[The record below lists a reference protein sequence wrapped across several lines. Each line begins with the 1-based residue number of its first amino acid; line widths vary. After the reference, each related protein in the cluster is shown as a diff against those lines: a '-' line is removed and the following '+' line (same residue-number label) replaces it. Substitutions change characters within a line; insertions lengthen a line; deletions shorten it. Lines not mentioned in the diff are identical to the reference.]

1 MRVVVAD
8 RSLERFA
15 QELEAAGP
23 DATWSYHGPDEEEAL
38 ATALADADAFVG
50 SRLPAHLA
58 SAGSRL
64 GFVQAAG
71 AGVDAIDLAALSDS
85 VTVANVF
92 EHERSI
98 AEHVLM
104 AVLALQRGLLPA
116 DQALRRGHWLNP
128 ARDPSLP
135 LSRTLTGQR
144 VGIVGYGHIGREI
157 ARLTHAL
164 GMRPQAVRRCKRREP
179 DEWLESLGGP
189 EDLPDLLA
197 SSDVVVVCVP
207 LSEETRDLIG
217 REELALMRPDA
228 YLVNVAR
235 GAVVVEEALYA
246 ALRDRVIA
254 GAALDV
260 WWRPPPVPGQVDLPA
275 SLPFAELDN
284 VVFTPHVSGVTE
296 ETFRRRAREIGANLA
311 RFASGQDVRHRVR

>member
-15 QELEAAGP
+15 EELEAAGP
-23 DATWSYHGPDEEEAL
+23 EATWSYHGPDEEDAIASAL
-38 ATALADADAFVG
+38 AGADAFVG
-50 SRLPAHLA
+50 SRLPARLA
-58 SAGSRL
+58 AAGSGL
-64 GFVQAAG
+64 GLVQSAG
-71 AGVDAIDLAALSDS
+71 AGVDAIDLSALDDS
-85 VTVANVF
+85 VVVANVF

-104 AVLALQRGLLPA
+104 AVLALQRQLLPA
-116 DQALRRGHWLNP
+116 DQALRRGHWANP
-128 ARDPSLP
+128 ARDPALP

-144 VGIVGYGHIGREI
+144 VGIVGYGHIGQEI

-164 GMRPQAVRRCKRREP
+164 GMRPQAVRRSPAREP

-189 EDLPDLLA
+189 EQLPDLLA

-207 LSEETRDLIG
+207 LSEETRGMIG
-217 REELALMRPDA
+217 REQLAAMRPEA

-235 GAVVVEEALYA
+235 GAVVEEEALYA
-246 ALRDRVIA
+246 ALRDRTIA

-260 WWRPPPVPGQVDLPA
+260 WWRPPPAPGRVDLPA

-311 RFASGQDVRHRVR
+311 RFAAGQDVHHRVR